1 MFAIVEAGGR
11 QEKVA
16 PGAVVVVDRLEAEA
30 GAEVTFDKVLLVET
44 TDGSIVAGTPYVAGA
59 SVTGVVE
66 AQTKGKKIRVFKM
79 KRRKHYRRTQGHRTL
94 QTRVRVKS
102 INVVRDPGPWHTKKD
117 KAVHATGA
125 TATRSGSASSG
136 TTATSCPAARSS
148 CASAAAGSG
157 PA

>member
-11 QEKVA
+11 QEKVT
-16 PGAVVVVDRLEAEA
+16 PGALVVIDRLEAEA
-30 GAEVTFDKVLLVET
+30 GSEVTFNRVLLIET
-44 TDGSIVAGTPYVAGA
+44 ADGAVVAGTPYVNGA

-102 INVVRDPGPWHTKKD
+102 IN
-117 KAVHATGA
+117 A
-125 TATRSGSASSG
+125 
-136 TTATSCPAARSS
+136 
-148 CASAAAGSG
+148 
-157 PA
+157 